1 MPFMTAG
8 DDELGVPGDPVER
21 DCVLRALLPPGPA
34 ILEGGKGRTMSPKR

>member
-21 DCVLRALLPPGPA
+21 DCVLRALLPPGA
-34 ILEGGKGRTMSPKR
+34 CHFGGRQR